1 MATLANALKEEI
13 SRLARKEVRQQTAG
27 TVKSVAQLER
37 DVAALKSQV
46 QDLRHTPSA
55 PRTPDA
61 SGQTVGKKT
70 AGKKTAS
77 KKAPAKR
84 QNGAEKAADAK
95 PAAGTRSARAQF
107 SPDALKVHRGR
118 LELSAD
124 NYGKLIGVSGL
135 SIYNWE
141 GGKAKPRES
150 SIAALASIKGIG
162 KREAAR
168 RLEALAAEKAGGK
181 QAAEESQAAGK
192 DKAAE

>member
-27 TVKSVAQLER
+27 TVKSVTQLER

-46 QDLRHTPSA
+46 QDLRHTLSA

-61 SGQTVGKKT
+61 SGQTV
-70 AGKKTAS
+70 GKKTAS

-181 QAAEESQAAGK
+181 QAAEESRTAGK